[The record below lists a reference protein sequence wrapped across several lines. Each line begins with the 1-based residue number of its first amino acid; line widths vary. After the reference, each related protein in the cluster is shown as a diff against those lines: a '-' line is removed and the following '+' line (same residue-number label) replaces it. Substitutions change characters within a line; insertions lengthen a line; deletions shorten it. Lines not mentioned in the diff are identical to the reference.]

1 MYDET
6 LFHENIKLVYWLI
19 RKYYPQCIYDD
30 DVIQSGMIGLWKA
43 SKSYDPEKSKFA
55 TYAVKCILNEIKMHF
70 RRESRQKRNVE
81 VSLDE
86 LVDISNEGDEV
97 SRYDLTKD
105 LTQLFCMD
113 TYTLTDTELSILHL
127 KSKGYRDAEIGSK
140 LNLSQSYVCRVKN
153 HAYSKIADS
162 IVCIN
167 DGGD

>member
-127 KSKGYRDAEIGSK
+127 KSKGYKDAEIGSK

-153 HAYSKIADS
+153 IAYSKLKDS
-162 IVCIN
+162 IICIN

>member
-97 SRYDLTKD
+97 SRYDLMKD
-105 LTQLFCMD
+105 LTQLFCID

-153 HAYSKIADS
+153 HAYSKIKDS

>member
-6 LFHENIKLVYWLI
+6 LFHENIKLVYWSI
-19 RKYYPQCIYDD
+19 KHYYPQYIYDE
-30 DVIQSGMIGLWKA
+30 DVTQCGMIGLWKA

-55 TYAVKCILNEIKMHF
+55 TYAIKCILNEINMHF
-70 RRESRQKRNVE
+70 RKEGRHKRNVQ

-97 SRYDLTKD
+97 SRYDLLKD

-113 TYTLTDTELSILHL
+113 TYTLKDIELSILHL
-127 KSKGYRDAEIGSK
+127 KSRGYTDAEIGSK
-140 LNLSQSYVCRVKN
+140 LNLSQSYISRVKTI
-153 HAYSKIADS
+153 AYSKLKDS
-162 IVCIN
+162 IICIN

>member
-19 RKYYPQCIYDD
+19 RKYYPQYIYDD
-30 DVIQSGMIGLWKA
+30 DVIQCGMIGLWKA

-127 KSKGYRDAEIGSK
+127 KSKGYKDAEIGSK
-140 LNLSQSYVCRVKN
+140 LNLSQSYVCRVRN
-153 HAYSKIADS
+153 NAYFKIKDS